1 MKKLLTALIFTLATA
16 VGAGD
21 FEDGM
26 AASKRGDNKTA
37 FSFFKKAAEQGDSE
51 AQHFVGLFYDLGQ
64 LGGSHRTTQK
74 PSVGSSWQLSKGIQ
88 RHSTKWAWR
97 MTMALGFYRITQKP
111 SVGSSWQLRKVIH

>member
-51 AQHFVGLFYDLGQ
+51 AQHLVGLIYNLGFVG
-64 LGGSHRTTQK
+64 GGHTGLRRSRPLVQ
-74 PSVGSSWQLSKGIQ
+74 VGS
-88 RHSTKWAWR
+88 
-97 MTMALGFYRITQKP
+97 
-111 SVGSSWQLRKVIH
+111 